1 MNMQNPFME
10 LMAHIGIVVTIILCV
25 SALFFIIRSLW
36 RAGLQRYSKYYD
48 GNVIKCYEE
57 NSKLQSELIKIKA
70 EHQNE
75 LIKVKAELAE
85 ANEKLIKYPYRE
97 PRNVQIQNN

>member
-1 MNMQNPFME
+1 MQNPFME

-25 SALFFIIRSLW
+25 SILFFIIRSLW

-57 NSKLQSELIKIKA
+57 NSKLQ
-70 EHQNE
+70 NE